1 MQDVSSLTRL
11 ICLFVCYISN
21 IFEEFRSVNL
31 EKVSQFGFSNFL
43 QEQVEVMHFWL
54 EYCTTEVSFSGSNV
68 DSTDAPS
75 PALVSRAWVPG
86 GGKAGS
92 KSWRQQRPAP
102 TARHLPQLPGPPH
115 AVRFSLPWAPIGLQS
130 AEDRQTHL
138 WPPHATLSPP
148 QALSGGPLP
157 LGGEQG
163 QWEHSVHPPCGS
175 RAA

>member
-75 PALVSRAWVPG
+75 PALVILILITWS
-86 GGKAGS
+86 S
-92 KSWRQQRPAP
+92 C
-102 TARHLPQLPGPPH
+102 HL
-115 AVRFSLPWAPIGLQS
+115 V
-130 AEDRQTHL
+130 
-138 WPPHATLSPP
+138 SP
-148 QALSGGPLP
+148 
-157 LGGEQG
+157 EID
-163 QWEHSVHPPCGS
+163 VTVTTYK
-175 RAA
+175 